1 MRIDF
6 WFWEK
11 YGMNDFNYAK
21 KLMHDKDLTWS
32 EALHQVDKL
41 MYEVYQ
47 ENLYGTEFRDVTEA
61 DDVPFII

>member
-6 WFWEK
+6 WFYEK
-11 YGMNDFNYAK
+11 YGMNDFKYAK

-32 EALHQVDKL
+32 EALLQVDAL

-47 ENLYGTEFRDVTEA
+47 ENLYGTEFRSVTEA
-61 DDVPFII
+61 DDVPYII